1 MTYILFYACAI
12 RHFIPHR
19 VAPPQSSAVLQTAGT
34 NIMRS
39 IDLNKEKD
47 KILSLQ
53 FDLYAQNLRV
63 SENDE
68 WLLPNFHDFSI
79 VISFSLSN
87 LD

>member
-1 MTYILFYACAI
+1 M
-12 RHFIPHR
+12 
-19 VAPPQSSAVLQTAGT
+19 LQTADK
-34 NIMRS
+34 NIMLF